1 MPLIIP
7 GKSQIDFFLRTTKPF
22 HNERAVKDFFRIVLS
37 YGLDYRPVK
46 YGRSEPM
53 KELFDEK
60 HLEKVASAWL
70 GGNDCTSEILES
82 QYCLSQLMMKGRPSS
97 KVTYFVSW
105 RNWTDRILFNVIQ
118 TTIAKKSLKKDRQE
132 MDRYVSLCNDL
143 VCRFPQSVRK
153 STILPAPSHA
163 PQRKACLSRMIC
175 LSDALSSS
183 GVPISDCRILTF

>member
-46 YGRSEPM
+46 YGRSEPV

-82 QYCLSQLMMKGRPSS
+82 QYCLSQLMMKGRSS
-97 KVTYFVSW
+97 
-105 RNWTDRILFNVIQ
+105 RADRRWTD
-118 TTIAKKSLKKDRQE
+118 
-132 MDRYVSLCNDL
+132 M
-143 VCRFPQSVRK
+143 
-153 STILPAPSHA
+153 
-163 PQRKACLSRMIC
+163 
-175 LSDALSSS
+175 
-183 GVPISDCRILTF
+183 